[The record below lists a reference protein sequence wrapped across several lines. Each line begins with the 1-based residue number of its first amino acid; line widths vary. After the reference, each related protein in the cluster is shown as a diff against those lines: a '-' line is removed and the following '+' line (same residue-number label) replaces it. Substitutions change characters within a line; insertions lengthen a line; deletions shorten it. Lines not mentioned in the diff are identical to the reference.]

1 MTTIKLDH
9 TTVMS
14 QLKEMENA
22 LKEVVIEPF
31 DAASLGD
38 MKLAFTDIMLQREES
53 IHRMAKEYIEAVS
66 KNIEDTKANVTS
78 LKEQDEAITHS

>member
-9 TTVMS
+9 NTVMS
-14 QLKEMENA
+14 QLEEMERA

-38 MKLAFTDIMLQREES
+38 LKLAFTELLLQREES
-53 IHRMAKEYIEAVS
+53 IHVMAREYIEAVS